1 MKHFFVF
8 VFGLSFVA
16 MLQIFSFYLILGLVF
31 SEHGPGLAKNIF
43 RFPLENLEDLRWTC
57 KGKTLFL

>member
-8 VFGLSFVA
+8 IFGLFFVA
-16 MLQIFSFYLILGLVF
+16 MLQIFSFYLILCLVF

-43 RFPLENLEDLRWTC
+43 RFPLENLEDLR
-57 KGKTLFL
+57 

>member
-16 MLQIFSFYLILGLVF
+16 MLQIFSFYLISCLVF

-43 RFPLENLEDLRWTC
+43 RFPLENLEDL
-57 KGKTLFL
+57 